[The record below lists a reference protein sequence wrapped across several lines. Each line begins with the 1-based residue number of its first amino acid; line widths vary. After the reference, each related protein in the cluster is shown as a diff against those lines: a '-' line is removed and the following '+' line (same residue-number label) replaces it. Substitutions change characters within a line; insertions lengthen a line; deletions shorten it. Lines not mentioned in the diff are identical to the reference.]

1 MRIKFGE
8 LRIGDVAKENFNKIF
23 ETNWA
28 SGGPLVEE
36 FEQKWSQK
44 FGYKHSISMSS
55 GTDADINCCLALYD
69 FGAKRGDE
77 IICPALTFVAT
88 ANSIIMAGF
97 TPVFVDIQTETL
109 NINETLIERAITD
122 KTRAIM
128 VTHTMGRPCEMDK
141 IMNFAK
147 KYQLYVFEDAC
158 EGHGAK
164 YKGEYTGK
172 IGHAATFSFYTA
184 HIVVAGEGGM
194 VSTDHDDLAYVM
206 RSTKSH
212 GRKPGTIFFDF
223 LRLGVNSKMNDLEA
237 ALGLEGLHNFDDTIS
252 KRVKNRALLMTLL
265 SDLSDKLILPDL
277 SREDIFVSPH
287 AFPLVMQ
294 KDDAAKTKQFYDYLE
309 TNSIQVK
316 TLFSCLPTQHKAFE
330 YMKLPLGSFP
340 AAEYVGRNGLHFGI
354 HQYLSEED
362 IHYISKVIHTF
373 FEQEY

>member
-8 LRIGDVAKENFNKIF
+8 LKIGDIAKKNYNRIF
-23 ETNWA
+23 ETHWA

-36 FEQKWSQK
+36 FESNWSQK
-44 FGYKHSISMSS
+44 FGYKHSITMSS

-97 TPVFVDIQTETL
+97 TPVFVDIKVETL
-109 NINETLIERAITD
+109 NIDEDLIEKAITE

-128 VTHTMGRPCEMDK
+128 LTHTMGRPCEMDK
-141 IMNFAK
+141 IMAIAK
-147 KYQLYVFEDAC
+147 KYNLYVFEDAC
-158 EGHGAK
+158 EAHGAK
-164 YKGEYTGK
+164 YNGKFVGK

-194 VSTDHDDLAYVM
+194 VSTDHEDLAYVM

-237 ALGLEGLHNFDDTIS
+237 ALGLEGLHNFDDTIN
-252 KRVKNRALLMTLL
+252 KRVKNRASLMNLLYDVDDILY
-265 SDLSDKLILPDL
+265 LPDL
-277 SREDIFVSPH
+277 SRKDMFVSPH
-287 AFPLVMQ
+287 AFPLVFK
-294 KDDAAKTKQFYDYLE
+294 KDNAVMTKKFYDYLE
-309 TNSIQVK
+309 SNSIQCK
-316 TLFSCLPTQHKAFE
+316 TLFSSLPTQHKAFE
-330 YMKLPLGSFP
+330 YMKLPLGTFP

-354 HQYLSEED
+354 HQYLTED
-362 IHYISKVIHTF
+362 DMFYISKIIHEF
-373 FEQEY
+373 FEKE